1 MELKDYIKKPDE
13 GSIDEV
19 IPKIRKKREKLP
31 ATPEQIK
38 EPVPEMTD
46 DECLQFYVDLSNM
59 AYMGIN
65 NKLRPLDIQ
74 EVEPVKH
81 SAGNVIRTIMKY
93 LGDYKFYL
101 DVAVMSGFTIGLY
114 KQRKAELNTDKKED
128 KIEIKAG

>member
-19 IPKIRKKREKLP
+19 IPKIRKKREKQP
-31 ATPEQIK
+31 VTPEQIK

-74 EVEPVKH
+74 EVEPVKR
-81 SAGNVIRTIMKY
+81 SAGNVIRTVMKY
-93 LGDYKFYL
+93 LGNYRFYL
-101 DVAVMSGFTIGLY
+101 DAAVMAGFTVGIY
-114 KQRKAELNTDKKED
+114 KQRKSELTTKE
-128 KIEIKAG
+128 KEAQIETKAG

>member
-13 GSIDEV
+13 DGINEN

-31 ATPEQIK
+31 APPEQIK

-46 DECLQFYVDLSNM
+46 DECLQFYVDLTNM

-74 EVEPVKH
+74 EVEPVKR
-81 SAGNVIRTIMKY
+81 SAGNVVRTVMKY

-101 DVAVMSGFTIGLY
+101 DIAVMTGFTVGLY
-114 KQRKAELNTDKKED
+114 KQRKSELTTNKKEEI
-128 KIEIKAG
+128 IETKAG